1 MLKSEP
7 AFEEVTDMATTTV
20 QTKPE
25 LIYPETDGQP
35 MADNT
40 TQFECIVTI
49 KGNLEILFASEPN
62 VFVAGDLLWYP
73 EEGHPE
79 IRQAPDVMVVFGRPK
94 GHRPSYRQW
103 EEGDVPPQVVFEV
116 WSPSNR
122 LQQMLEKM
130 DFYRRYGVEE
140 YYIYYPESGQ
150 WDGWRL
156 EGEQLV
162 AVAQM
167 NGWQSP
173 RLGIRFAQGAGTM
186 VGLSYPDGRRFLSF
200 LELGQMAEAEHR
212 RAERLAAK
220 LRELGIDPEQL

>member
-1 MLKSEP
+1 
-7 AFEEVTDMATTTV
+7 
-20 QTKPE
+20 
-25 LIYPETDGQP
+25 

-49 KGNLEILFASEPN
+49 KGNLEILFANEPN

-79 IRQAPDVMVVFGRPK
+79 IRQAPDVMVAFERPK
-94 GHRPSYRQW
+94 GHRPSYKQW
-103 EEGDVPPQVVFEV
+103 EEGGIAPQVVFEV

-130 DFYRRYGVEE
+130 DFYQRYGVEE
-140 YYIYYPESGQ
+140 YYIYYPESGE
-150 WDGWRL
+150 WEGWRR
-156 EGEQLV
+156 EGEQFAPV
-162 AVAQM
+162 VQM

-173 RLGIRFAQGAGTM
+173 RLGIRFGRGNGAM

-200 LELGQMAEAEHR
+200 LELGQ

-220 LRELGIDPEQL
+220 LRELGIDPDQF